1 MASAMV
7 TARHQQATNS
17 DPAITAVMGSAIPPA
32 SSSSRPA
39 PSGHQR
45 SFSAV
50 PPPPPPAAAGRS
62 TSFDAGARDLAV
74 PQMSQPQSQ
83 PSSQQSFTMTQSQ
96 NQSQSQSP
104 FPRHQLPDLPR
115 SNGQDL
121 PQIIYSVS
129 RIIISNRTPHLPL
142 GVYPL
147 TIAHQAVYS
156 GVDVY
161 EMEVNGVAVMR
172 RRNDSWLN
180 ATQILKVA
188 RIEKGKRTKILEKE
202 IQTGEHEKVQ
212 GGYGKYQ
219 GTWIRF
225 ERGVEVCKQYHV
237 EELLRPLLT
246 YDMGQDGG
254 VAGRGGDLN
263 TPTKEQAMAAQRK
276 RMYSAG
282 HDARSNGLAGTFFKN
297 ISSTASNAV
306 AAISKAR
313 FDSPGPRGRHGPTRP
328 PSFSRQSS
336 MQNMD
341 DFPPNSQQS
350 FTSDYGRDVDSA
362 YSTQI
367 TQALPGDEPPRK
379 RQRIVTPSEGFGYA
393 SQSADMYANNY
404 PGSPTEPND
413 SFAYSQVGINVH
425 DPDANFLPPLQYDG
439 TAEAEHKRSVLMG
452 LFMDKGSS
460 EADHVPIETLRSLSA
475 VDLDSPIDAASN
487 TALHWA
493 ATLARMPLLRA
504 LISAGANPCRV
515 NASGET
521 ALMRAAV
528 VTNNSEQV
536 SFPELLDVLGNTIEI
551 RDKRG
556 RTVLHHIALTS
567 AVKGRSHSSRYYL
580 ESLLEWVVRQGS
592 APSSQA
598 TAANG
603 NIAAAPKMGIGR
615 FMSEIVNA
623 QDKSGDTALGIAS
636 RVGNRSIISQLL
648 EVGADPNI
656 PNAAGLRPSD
666 FGVGGESGENSLN
679 GDGVGGA
686 VAKAAGSGNMSREN
700 SDDII
705 TSITHLLNETSN
717 GFQAN
722 IKKKQAD
729 LDSLHA
735 TLRSTSTQLNDARR
749 TQESLQAAARS
760 QLLTRQRIFNLT
772 RGREE
777 EQKRL
782 AKLEQSQGPLDESS
796 TSWEADIQS
805 LPILDGQGERRD
817 DGTIPSAT
825 VLRARIQA
833 LKNRTELTR
842 RGVASL
848 KSRSKDIEIKYRK
861 VVALCTGISEDEV
874 DTVLDGLVRAV
885 ESEKGELEI
894 GRVRRFLG
902 GVDTIVPG

>member
-1 MASAMV
+1 
-7 TARHQQATNS
+7 
-17 DPAITAVMGSAIPPA
+17 
-32 SSSSRPA
+32 
-39 PSGHQR
+39 
-45 SFSAV
+45 
-50 PPPPPPAAAGRS
+50 
-62 TSFDAGARDLAV
+62 
-74 PQMSQPQSQ
+74 
-83 PSSQQSFTMTQSQ
+83 
-96 NQSQSQSP
+96 
-104 FPRHQLPDLPR
+104 
-115 SNGQDL
+115 
-121 PQIIYSVS
+121 
-129 RIIISNRTPHLPL
+129 
-142 GVYPL
+142 
-147 TIAHQAVYS
+147 
-156 GVDVY
+156 
-161 EMEVNGVAVMR
+161 MEVNDVAVMR

-313 FDSPGPRGRHGPTRP
+313 FDSPAPRGRNGPTRP

-341 DFPPNSQQS
+341 EFPNNSQQS
-350 FTSDYGRDVDSA
+350 FTPDYGRDIDSA

-379 RQRIVTPSEGFGYA
+379 RQRIVTPSEGHGYA
-393 SQSADMYANNY
+393 SQSAETYANNY
-404 PGSPTEPND
+404 PGSPTEPNE
-413 SFAYSQVGINVH
+413 SFIYSQAGINVH
-425 DPDANFLPPLQYDG
+425 DPDANFLPPLQYG
-439 TAEAEHKRSVLMG
+439 TTAEAEHKRSILMG

-460 EADHVPIETLRSLSA
+460 EMDHVPIETLRSLNPI
-475 VDLDSPIDAASN
+475 DLDSPIDAASN

-521 ALMRAAV
+521 ALMRASV

-536 SFPELLDVLGNTIEI
+536 SFPELLDVLGHTIEI

-592 APSSQA
+592 APSSQT
-598 TAANG
+598 TAVNG
-603 NIAAAPKMGIGR
+603 VTTNVPKMGIGR

-656 PNAAGLRPSD
+656 ANAAGLRPSD
-666 FGVGGESGENSLN
+666 FGVGGEGADGGENGLN
-679 GDGVGGA
+679 GDAVNGA
-686 VAKAAGSGNMSREN
+686 TIKVAGSGNISRES

-717 GFQAN
+717 TFQADM
-722 IKKKQAD
+722 KKKQTD

-760 QLLTRQRIFNLT
+760 QLLTRQKIFNLT

-782 AKLEQSQGPLDESS
+782 AKIEQSQGPLDK
-796 TSWEADIQS
+796 TSLAWEEDLQS
-805 LPILDGQGERRD
+805 LPTLGSHGERKD
-817 DGTIPSAT
+817 DGSIPSAT

-842 RGVASL
+842 TGVASL
-848 KSRSKDIEIKYRK
+848 KSRSKDIEIKYRR

-874 DTVLDGLVRAV
+874 DSVLDGLVRAV

-902 GVDTIVPG
+902 GVDTSVHG

>member
-1 MASAMV
+1 
-7 TARHQQATNS
+7 
-17 DPAITAVMGSAIPPA
+17 
-32 SSSSRPA
+32 
-39 PSGHQR
+39 
-45 SFSAV
+45 
-50 PPPPPPAAAGRS
+50 
-62 TSFDAGARDLAV
+62 
-74 PQMSQPQSQ
+74 MSQSQSQ
-83 PSSQQSFTMTQSQ
+83 PSSQQSFTMSQ
-96 NQSQSQSP
+96 PLSHSQSQFS
-104 FPRHQLPDLPR
+104 RHQLPDHPR
-115 SNGQDL
+115 RNGQDH
-121 PQIIYSVS
+121 PRIIYK
-129 RIIISNRTPHLPL
+129 
-142 GVYPL
+142 
-147 TIAHQAVYS
+147 AVYS

-161 EMEVNGVAVMR
+161 EMEVNGVSVMR

-188 RIEKGKRTKILEKE
+188 RIDKGKRTKILEKE

-225 ERGVEVCKQYHV
+225 DRGVEVCKQYHV

-254 VAGRGGDLN
+254 IAGQGDLN

-282 HDARSNGLAGTFFKN
+282 TDGRANGLSGTFFKN
-297 ISSTASNAV
+297 ISSTASSAV

-313 FDSPGPRGRHGPTRP
+313 FDSPGPRSRNGPTRP

-336 MQNMD
+336 MQNLD
-341 DFPPNSQQS
+341 DFPGNSQQS
-350 FTSDYGRDVDSA
+350 FASDYGQNMDSV
-362 YSTQI
+362 YSTQN
-367 TQALPGDEPPRK
+367 TQVLTGDEPPRK
-379 RQRIVTPSEGFGYA
+379 RQRIVTPSESFGYA
-393 SQSADMYANNY
+393 SQSMEMYANNY
-404 PGSPTEPND
+404 PGSPTEPNE
-413 SFAYSQVGINVH
+413 SFVYSQAGIHMH
-425 DPDANFLPPLQYDG
+425 DPDANSLLPLPFDLSP
-439 TAEAEHKRSVLMG
+439 EAERKRSLLMS
-452 LFMDKGSS
+452 LFMDKG
-460 EADHVPIETLRSLSA
+460 ANDIDHVTIEALQSLSPT
-475 VDLDSPIDAASN
+475 DLDSPIDASSN

-493 ATLARMPLLRA
+493 ATLARISLLSD

-521 ALMRAAV
+521 ALMRASA
-528 VTNNSEQV
+528 VTNNLDQAA
-536 SFPELLDVLGNTIEI
+536 FPKLLDVLGNTIDI

-556 RTVLHHIALTS
+556 RTVLHHIALSS
-567 AVKGRSHSSRYYL
+567 AVKGRSQSSRYYL

-592 APSSQA
+592 VPSSQ
-598 TAANG
+598 TTVANG
-603 NIAAAPKMGIGR
+603 TAAAPKLNLGR

-656 PNAAGLRPSD
+656 ANAAGLRPSD
-666 FGVGGESGENSLN
+666 FGVGGEGGENGLN
-679 GDGVGGA
+679 GLNGNAVDGGNIKNV
-686 VAKAAGSGNMSREN
+686 GSGNISRES

-717 GFQAN
+717 SFQAEV
-722 IKKKQAD
+722 KKKQTD

-735 TLRSTSTQLNDARR
+735 TLRSTSTQLNDARK
-749 TQESLQAAARS
+749 TLESLQAAARS
-760 QLLTRQRIFNLT
+760 QLLTRQKVINLT

-782 AKLEQSQGPLDESS
+782 ARIGQSQGPLDENSI
-796 TSWEADIQS
+796 SWETDLQS
-805 LPILDGQGERRD
+805 LPEPGSQGERRD
-817 DGTIPSAT
+817 DGSIPSAT
-825 VLRARIQA
+825 ILRARIQA
-833 LKNRTELTR
+833 LKTRTDLTR
-842 RGVASL
+842 TGVASL

-861 VVALCTGISEDEV
+861 VVALCTGILEDEV

-885 ESEKGELEI
+885 ESEKGELEV

-902 GVDTIVPG
+902 GVDGVA